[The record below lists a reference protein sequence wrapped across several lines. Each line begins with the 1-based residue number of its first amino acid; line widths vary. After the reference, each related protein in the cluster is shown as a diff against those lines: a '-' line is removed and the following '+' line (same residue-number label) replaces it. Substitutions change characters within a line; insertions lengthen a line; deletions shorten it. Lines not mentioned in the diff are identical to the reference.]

1 MLMNKKKIIV
11 ITGPTA
17 SGKSK
22 LGFKIAQKL
31 NSQIISVDS
40 RLVYR
45 NFEIAAAKPDKDM
58 IAQITHHLVNFVDP
72 HYQYTAGDFV
82 FNTRNLIENIHNQGK
97 IPILVGG
104 TYLYYKVLLDDYDLP
119 KCNINYEYRDY
130 LNTKSDI
137 QIYDMLLNADFNA
150 AQKIHVNNRV
160 KVVRAL
166 ELIREFGM
174 KLDDILKEHQDD
186 NDKSQLDVLWF
197 GLKTNDRQFLYN
209 RINQRVDNMMDMGLL
224 EETTA
229 NYKRYENLPNFI
241 NTIGYCELIDYI
253 NNKTTLD
260 EAIDKIKQHTR
271 NYAKRQ
277 LSFMNTNQNINW
289 FNIDEMD
296 FDSIFKSV
304 CGMVTS

>member
-1 MLMNKKKIIV
+1 MRMNKKKIIV

-22 LGFKIAQKL
+22 LGFDLAKKL
-31 NSQIISVDS
+31 NTQIISVDS

-45 NFEIAAAKPDKDM
+45 NFEIAAAKPNKDM
-58 IAQITHHLVNFVDP
+58 IAQINHHLVNFVDP

-82 FNTRNLIENIHNQGK
+82 FHSRNIIENIHNQGK

-130 LNTKSDI
+130 LNTKSDL
-137 QIYDMLLNADFNA
+137 QLYDMLLNADFKT

-160 KVVRAL
+160 KIIRSL

-174 KLDDILKEHQDD
+174 KLDDILKEHKDD
-186 NDKSQLDVLWF
+186 NDKSQFDILWF
-197 GLKTNDRQFLYN
+197 GLKVNNREILYN
-209 RINQRVDNMMDMGLL
+209 LINQRVDNMMDKGLL
-224 EETTA
+224 KETTA
-229 NYKRYENLPNFI
+229 NYKRYENLPNFV

-253 NNKTTLD
+253 NNKTTLN

-277 LSFMNTNQNINW
+277 LSFMNTNKNIKW

-296 FDSIFKSV
+296 FDNIFQSIFNIV
-304 CGMVTS
+304 ID

>member
-22 LGFKIAQKL
+22 LGFNIAQKL
-31 NSQIISVDS
+31 NSQIISADS

-82 FNTRNLIENIHNQGK
+82 FNTRNIIENIHNQGK

-104 TYLYYKVLLDDYDLP
+104 TYLYYKVLLEDYDLP

-137 QIYDMLLNADFNA
+137 QLYDMLLNADFDA

-224 EETTA
+224 EETVA

-277 LSFMNTNQNINW
+277 LSFMNTNKNINW

-304 CGMVTS
+304 YNIATN

>member
-31 NSQIISVDS
+31 NSQIISADS

-82 FNTRNLIENIHNQGK
+82 FNTRNIIENIHNQGK

-104 TYLYYKVLLDDYDLP
+104 TYLYYKVLLEDYDLP

-137 QIYDMLLNADFNA
+137 QLYDMLLNADFDA

-224 EETTA
+224 EETVA

-277 LSFMNTNQNINW
+277 LSFMNTNKNINW

-304 CGMVTS
+304 YNIATN

>member
-22 LGFKIAQKL
+22 LGFHLAKKL
-31 NSQIISVDS
+31 NTQIISVDS

-72 HYQYTAGDFV
+72 NYQYTAGDFV
-82 FNTRNLIENIHNQGK
+82 FNTRNLIENIHNHGK

-137 QIYDMLLNADFNA
+137 QLYDMLLNADFNA

-186 NDKSQLDVLWF
+186 NNKSQLDVLWF

>member
-1 MLMNKKKIIV
+1 MNKKKIIV

-22 LGFKIAQKL
+22 LGFHLAKKL
-31 NSQIISVDS
+31 NTQIISVDS

-45 NFEIAAAKPDKDM
+45 NFEIAAAKPDKNM
-58 IAQITHHLVNFVDP
+58 INEINHHLVNFVDP

-82 FNTRNLIENIHNQGK
+82 NHARNIIENIYNQGK

-104 TYLYYKVLLDDYDLP
+104 TYLYYKVLLEDYDLP

-130 LNTKSDI
+130 LNTKSDL
-137 QIYDMLLNADFNA
+137 QLYDMLLNADFDA

-160 KVVRAL
+160 KIVRAL

-174 KLDDILKEHQDD
+174 KLDDILKERQEEST
-186 NDKSQLDVLWF
+186 NEVLWF
-197 GLKTNDRQFLYN
+197 GLNSKDREFLYQ
-209 RINQRVDNMMDMGLL
+209 RINTRVDNMMDMGLL
-224 EETTA
+224 HETIA

-253 NNKTTLD
+253 EKKTTLD
-260 EAIDKIKQHTR
+260 EAVDKIKQHTR

-277 LSFMNTNQNINW
+277 LSFMNTNQNIKW

-296 FDSIFKSV
+296 FDEIFESV
-304 CGMVTS
+304 YKIVTD